1 MQMFDRLQKPF
12 LTVRTGEAYQPI
24 RLTFHLHKPDQLES
38 ALSQL
43 RCIEKN
49 TTLNSWSW
57 YWRDECEDLH
67 FESIDSFRKNPEN
80 PERLATITLREGKFY
95 LNLPSFKRA
104 CLAVP
109 FFHKKISKDILTIH
123 VADFI
128 NKVFALDERLPH
140 GFVELFKEE
149 ELDRILHQRVEDY
162 HQVKERCEDAETAE
176 AAFKILHDYTKAEAQ
191 KRLPYAER
199 YIFDLAQQD
208 DPDIVFLAFYIFL
221 RGRELVAIK
230 RWFGQTGYTLAD
242 AADETIEQVF
252 GGLGVD
258 IIE

>member
-1 MQMFDRLQKPF
+1 MFDRLQKPF
-12 LTVRTGEAYQPI
+12 LTVETGEAYQPI
-24 RLTFHLHKPDQLES
+24 RLTYDLHQPEHFLT
-38 ALSQL
+38 ALAKLQ
-43 RCIEKN
+43 CVEKN
-49 TTLNSWSW
+49 AAANSWSW
-57 YWRDECEDLH
+57 YWKDECDDLH
-67 FESIDSFRKNPEN
+67 FESIDAFRKT
-80 PERLATITLREGKFY
+80 PERAIRLGTITLREGKIY

-109 FFHKKISKDILTIH
+109 FFHKMINKDILTIH
-123 VADFI
+123 IADFI

-140 GFVELFKEE
+140 GFAELFKED
-149 ELDRILHQRVEDY
+149 ELERILHQRTDDY
-162 HQVKERCEDAETAE
+162 HHVQERCEDAETAE
-176 AAFKILHDYTKAEAQ
+176 AAFKILYDYTKAEAQ
-191 KRLPYAER
+191 KRLPFAER
-199 YIFDLAQQD
+199 YVFDIAQQE

-252 GGLGVD
+252 GGLGID